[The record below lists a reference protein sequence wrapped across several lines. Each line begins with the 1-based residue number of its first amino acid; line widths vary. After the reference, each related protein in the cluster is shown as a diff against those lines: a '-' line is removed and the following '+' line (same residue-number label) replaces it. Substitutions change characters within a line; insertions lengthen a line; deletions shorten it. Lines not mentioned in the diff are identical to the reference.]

1 MLVPCKD
8 GKEFIGNAFQV
19 KGVLANAATSAASLS
34 EGLPQFFSVFGSGG
48 SRVWLAISGG
58 RPQRSHALRSGLAG
72 PLLFGTRTLKAS
84 GHLSFVLPSGMLLKL
99 HENVRWMIS
108 EAGRS
113 SSLFVLV

>member
-1 MLVPCKD
+1 MLVPCED
-8 GKEFIGNAFQV
+8 GKEFIGNPFKITTSVRDVPA
-19 KGVLANAATSAASLS
+19 SAASLS

-99 HENVRWMIS
+99 HENVMWMIS

>member
-1 MLVPCKD
+1 M
-8 GKEFIGNAFQV
+8 
-19 KGVLANAATSAASLS
+19 S
-34 EGLPQFFSVFGSGG
+34 LPQLLHLARDCLSSFLCSGVVVHAFG
-48 SRVWLAISGG
+48 WLYQVDDLKEAM
-58 RPQRSHALRSGLAG
+58 RSEAG
-72 PLLFGTRTLKAS
+72 WLFGTRTLKAS